1 MDWICCGV
9 DQHGSGGDC
18 GNVFYW
24 IGMVLMGVTD
34 TVND

>member
-1 MDWICCGV
+1 MDRICRGV
-9 DQHGSGGDC
+9 DQYGSGGDC
-18 GNVFYW
+18 GYVSYW